1 MRLLIST
8 MFLVVIAVSACTAVY
23 PVMPQA
29 DVDARRTVTA
39 EAAIIVEPTAVVLAT
54 EEAPQVACDIKGN
67 VASNG
72 EMIFHVPGGV
82 YYDRVKVD
90 LEQGDAWLCSEG
102 EAVHAGFRKSSR

>member
-1 MRLLIST
+1 MRILIST
-8 MFLVVIAVSACTAVY
+8 MFLVVIAVSACVAY

-39 EAAIIVEPTAVVLAT
+39 EAAIVVEPTAVVLAT

-67 VASNG
+67 VAANG
-72 EMIFHVPGGV
+72 EKIFHIPGGV

-102 EAVHAGFRKSSR
+102 QAVHEGFRKSSR